1 MSTYNTAVMSWT
13 EIVKNANSLK
23 ARLDGQKAR
32 MPFGRRPY
40 IYGQLGVVCVV
51 K

>member
-1 MSTYNTAVMSWT
+1 MSWT

-40 IYGQLGVVCVV
+40 IYEGSVVGMCGEVDIPVV
-51 K
+51 